1 MTETAT
7 VVTAADSLLVSA
19 HAAGWRGPD
28 PYDALWQGS
37 WPLWITSR
45 PRGRQVLL
53 QLHARS
59 PVDLRRLHRRQHPRI
74 AKALALFGQ
83 AAVRLGAV
91 TGEDRYRALAEDA
104 LETLYDDHSAGE
116 EGWGYPFDTQT
127 RWSFYRAG
135 SPNVVVT
142 AFSVLALLEGAEAL
156 DRPDWRA
163 RSEEAARWIAEA
175 LWLPEERAFAYHEGS
190 STVIH
195 NASLL
200 GARAVHAALGDA
212 AGEKLIAAAGR
223 TLERQAPDGSWPY
236 GDEPGLEFVDGFH
249 TGYVLDCLVD
259 LLDLVPDAEGAIAR
273 GAEYYRAHCFG
284 PHGEAWL
291 WPDRPKPEDA
301 HAAGTAMSTLALL
314 GERGWGDAAL
324 LDRVTERVTTSTV
337 RDGHAVCR
345 RWGPVSTTVRY
356 IRWCDAHVAAG
367 LSAVAQSRSRVRA

>member
-1 MTETAT
+1 VTDTAT
-7 VVTAADSLLVSA
+7 TIAAADALLTSA
-19 HAAGWRGPD
+19 GAAGWRGPD

-37 WPLWITSR
+37 WPRWIASR

-59 PVDLRRLHRRQHPRI
+59 PVDLRRVYRREHPRI

-83 AAVRLGAV
+83 TAVRLHHV
-91 TGEDRYRALAEDA
+91 TGEARYRAIAEDA
-104 LETLYDDHSAGE
+104 LGTLYDDRSAGDAA
-116 EGWGYPFDTQT
+116 WGYPFDTQT

-142 AFSVLALLEGAEAL
+142 AFSVFALLEGAAAL

-163 RSEEAARWIAEA
+163 RAEAAARWIAET

-212 AGEKLIAAAGR
+212 HGDRLVAAAWR
-223 TLERQAPDGSWPY
+223 TLERQDSDGSWPY

-249 TGYVLDCLVD
+249 TGYVLDSLVD
-259 LLDLVPDAEGAIAR
+259 LLDLVPDAESAIAH
-273 GAEYYRAHCFG
+273 GAAYYRAHCFG
-284 PHGEAWL
+284 PRGEAWL
-291 WPDRPKPEDA
+291 WPDTPKPEDA
-301 HAAGTAMSTLALL
+301 HAAGTALSTLTLL
-314 GERGWGDAAL
+314 GKHGWGDPAL
-324 LDRVTERVTTSTV
+324 LDRVTERVMTSTV

-345 RWGPVSTTVRY
+345 RWGPVRTTVRY
-356 IRWCDAHVAAG
+356 IRWCDAHIAAG
-367 LSAVAQSRSRVRA
+367 LSAVAQAQHRP